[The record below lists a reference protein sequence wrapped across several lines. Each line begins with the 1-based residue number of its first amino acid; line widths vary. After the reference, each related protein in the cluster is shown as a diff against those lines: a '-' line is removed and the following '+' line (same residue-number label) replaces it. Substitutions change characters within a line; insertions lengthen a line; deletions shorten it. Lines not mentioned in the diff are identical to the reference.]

1 MTPPKGVL
9 EVSPKQSCMTGVM
22 GDEEKHPLALK
33 GPSVAAISCTAEL
46 SSGLTLGLQAVT
58 NDRMAS
64 LEHPLGSH
72 LLGRSLGRE
81 LC

>member
-1 MTPPKGVL
+1 MAPSKGVL

-22 GDEEKHPLALK
+22 GDEGQHPLALK
-33 GPSVAAISCTAEL
+33 DPSVAAISCTAKL
-46 SSGLTLGLQAVT
+46 SSGLTLGLQAIT

-72 LLGRSLGRE
+72 LLGAH
-81 LC
+81 